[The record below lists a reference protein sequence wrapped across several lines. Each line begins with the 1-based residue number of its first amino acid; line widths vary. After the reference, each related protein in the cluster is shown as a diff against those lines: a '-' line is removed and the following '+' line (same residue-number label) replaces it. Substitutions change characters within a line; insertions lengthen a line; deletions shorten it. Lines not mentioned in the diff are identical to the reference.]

1 MCVGGTLCLVVIGGF
16 GGLMVVSRARVRETA
31 RGWRHARWAHVSTV
45 IVSSII
51 KCLCVLFVWGEWEEV
66 EGGGDGGGAGVWAAG
81 VSDVLRVL
89 TDNVA

>member
-31 RGWRHARWAHVSTV
+31 RGWRRSAMGVREYGG
-45 IVSSII
+45 SSII

>member
-1 MCVGGTLCLVVIGGF
+1 M
-16 GGLMVVSRARVRETA
+16 
-31 RGWRHARWAHVSTV
+31 
-45 IVSSII
+45 II
-51 KCLCVLFVWGEWEEV
+51 ITCLCVAFVRGEWEEV

>member
-1 MCVGGTLCLVVIGGF
+1 MPGGDWWMWWIDGCFTRAH
-16 GGLMVVSRARVRETA
+16 SRNGARLATRAMGVREY
-31 RGWRHARWAHVSTV
+31 GG
-45 IVSSII
+45 SSII